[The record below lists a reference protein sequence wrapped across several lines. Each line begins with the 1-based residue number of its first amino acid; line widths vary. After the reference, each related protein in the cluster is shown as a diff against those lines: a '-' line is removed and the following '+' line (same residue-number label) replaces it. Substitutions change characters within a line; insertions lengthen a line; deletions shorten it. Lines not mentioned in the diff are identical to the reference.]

1 MRGIRGTEAMD
12 TVVDR
17 PPLWRRGRW
26 WLVAA
31 AAVVVLIALAA
42 PAAVR
47 WAKAE
52 RSIDR
57 ARLRV
62 ATVERGTLTR
72 DAAAQGR
79 IVAANHPR
87 LFSPARGTVALAV
100 RAGDLVAAEQVLARV
115 ESPELAAELDGERSA
130 LISAESELARQRIAA
145 RQRAAADRQEV
156 ERLEVT
162 AAAAERE
169 LARATTL
176 GEQGLLNQVE
186 RDRAED
192 AVTLAR
198 LSLAQARQQAAMAGE
213 AAEFELAD
221 AAARVER
228 QRGAVEELERRI
240 AELAVRSPFAG
251 LVGTVEVEDRDA
263 VAENQALLTVVDLSR
278 YEVEVGIP
286 EVYADDV
293 AAGTRAVVL
302 YDGRPIAAE
311 VVAVSPAVDGGQVE
325 GRVAFRDQ
333 APPGLRQNQR
343 VSVRLVFDRKDGVLK
358 VPRGPWFESGGGR
371 AIYVLADDG
380 LAVRRTLAT
389 GAASVSE
396 VEVTDGL
403 APGETVVLNDVT
415 AFGGAETV
423 LVRD

>member
-1 MRGIRGTEAMD
+1 MD
-12 TVVDR
+12 TTLSR
-17 PPLWRRGRW
+17 PPIWRRRGGRFW
-26 WLVAA
+26 IVVAVA
-31 AAVVVLIALAA
+31 GVVLVALAA

-47 WAKAE
+47 WAQAD
-52 RSIDR
+52 RSVDR

-62 ATVERGTLTR
+62 AVVERGTLTR
-72 DAAAQGR
+72 DAAVQGR
-79 IVAANHPR
+79 VVAANHPR
-87 LFSPARGTVALAV
+87 LFSPVRGTVALAV
-100 RAGDLVAAEQVLARV
+100 RAGDLVAAGQVLARI

-145 RQRAAADRQEV
+145 RQRGMENQQEV
-156 ERLEVT
+156 ERLGVS

-169 LARATTL
+169 LGRARTL
-176 GEQGLLNQVE
+176 GEEGLLNQVE

-192 AVTLAR
+192 ALTLAR
-198 LSLAQARQQAAMAGE
+198 LALEQAKQKARLE
-213 AAEFELAD
+213 AEAVEFELAD

-228 QRGAVEELERRI
+228 QRMAVEELGRRI
-240 AELAVRSPFAG
+240 GELAVRSPFDG
-251 LVGTVEVEDRDA
+251 LVGTVEVDDRDA

-311 VVAVSPAVDGGQVE
+311 VTAVSPAVAGGQVE
-325 GRVAFRDQ
+325 GRVAFRGEP
-333 APPGLRQNQR
+333 PPGLRQNQR
-343 VSVRLVFDRKDGVLK
+343 VSVRLVFDRRDDVLR
-358 VPRGPWFESGGGR
+358 VPRGPWYESGGGR
-371 AIYVLADDG
+371 AIYVLDDG
-380 LAVRRTLAT
+380 LARRREIAT

-396 VEVTDGL
+396 VEVKEGL
-403 APGETVVLNDVT
+403 AEGETVALNDVT
-415 AFGGAETV
+415 SFGGAETV

>member
-12 TVVDR
+12 TVFER

-31 AAVVVLIALAA
+31 AAVAALVTLAA

-52 RSIDR
+52 RSVDR

-62 ATVERGTLTR
+62 AVVARGTLTR
-72 DAAAQGR
+72 DAAVQGR

-100 RAGDLVAAEQVLARV
+100 RAGDLVAAGQVLARV

-145 RQRAAADRQEV
+145 RQRAAANRQEV

-176 GEQGLLNQVE
+176 GDQGLLNQVE

-198 LSLAQARQQAAMAGE
+198 LSLAQARQQATLAAE
-213 AAEFELAD
+213 AVEFELAD

-228 QRGAVEELERRI
+228 QRRAVEELERRI

-251 LVGTVEVEDRDA
+251 LVGTVEVDDRDA
-263 VAENQALLTVVDLSR
+263 VAENQPLLTVVDLSR

-286 EVYADDV
+286 ETYADDV
-293 AAGTRAVVL
+293 AAGTRAVVI
-302 YDGRPIAAE
+302 YDGRPIGAE
-311 VVAVSPAVDGGQVE
+311 VTAVSPAVAGGQVE
-325 GRVAFRDQ
+325 GRVAFREP

-343 VSVRLVFDRKDGVLK
+343 VSVRLVFDRRDGVLK
-358 VPRGPWFESGGGR
+358 VPRGPFYESGGGR
-371 AIYVLADDG
+371 AIYVLDDG
-380 LAVRRTLAT
+380 LAVRREITT
-389 GAASVSE
+389 GAVSVSE
-396 VEVTDGL
+396 VEVAAGL
-403 APGETVVLNDVT
+403 AEGDTVVLNDVT
-415 AFGGAETV
+415 SFGGAETV
-423 LVRD
+423 RVRD

>member
-1 MRGIRGTEAMD
+1 MD
-12 TVVDR
+12 TTLSR
-17 PPLWRRGRW
+17 PPIWRRRGGRFW
-26 WLVAA
+26 IVGAV
-31 AAVVVLIALAA
+31 AAVVLVALAA

-47 WAKAE
+47 WAQAD
-52 RSIDR
+52 RSVDR

-62 ATVERGTLTR
+62 AAVERGTLTR
-72 DAAAQGR
+72 DAAVQGR
-79 IVAANHPR
+79 VVAANHPR
-87 LFSPARGTVALAV
+87 LFSPVRGTVALTV
-100 RAGDLVAAEQVLARV
+100 RAGDLVAAGQVLATV

-145 RQRAAADRQEV
+145 RQRGMENQQEV
-156 ERLEVT
+156 ERLSVA

-169 LARATTL
+169 LGRARTL
-176 GEQGLLNQVE
+176 GEEGLLNQVE

-192 AVTLAR
+192 ALTLAR
-198 LSLAQARQQAAMAGE
+198 LALEQAKQKARLE
-213 AAEFELAD
+213 AEAVEFELAD

-228 QRGAVEELERRI
+228 QRLAVEELGRRI
-240 AELAVRSPFAG
+240 GELAVRSPFDG
-251 LVGTVEVEDRDA
+251 LVGTVEVDDRDA

-311 VVAVSPAVDGGQVE
+311 VTAVSPAVDGGQVE
-325 GRVAFRDQ
+325 GRVAFRGEP
-333 APPGLRQNQR
+333 PPGLRQNQR
-343 VSVRLVFDRKDGVLK
+343 VSVRLVFDRRDGVLR

-371 AIYVLADDG
+371 AIYVLDDG
-380 LAVRRTLAT
+380 LARRREIAT

-396 VEVTDGL
+396 VEVTEGL
-403 APGETVVLNDVT
+403 AEGETVALNDVT
-415 AFGGAETV
+415 SFGGAETV